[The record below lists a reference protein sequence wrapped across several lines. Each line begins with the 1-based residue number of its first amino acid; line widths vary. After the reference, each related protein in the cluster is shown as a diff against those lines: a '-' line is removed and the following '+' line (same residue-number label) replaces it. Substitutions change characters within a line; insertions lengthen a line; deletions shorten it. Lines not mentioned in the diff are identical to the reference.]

1 MKSIL
6 KSNTLLSRRV
16 VIISAI
22 VIIVF
27 ACSKT
32 NNTVSSP
39 NSTAKLCGNLSWA
52 NSVEQSGVFTGTT
65 TNGTYYL
72 TDVQYTGNGNTGDF
86 KLHYDTNGHLINDQ
100 TGVVYTYA
108 QNYLSQIA
116 VQELTTAGNGAG
128 TYNFDSNGHLTTGV
142 INFTSPE
149 FSGLITGT
157 YTYDTNDDPVTFS
170 ASGVLNT
177 TLGPLNYNLQI
188 TGDYLLDKTSL
199 LPLIPVFAPASSY
212 FSIIPFLSKHLLN
225 EWVVSVTE
233 SVKGVNLPA
242 QHQNIQYT
250 YSYDTNGNVATMVN
264 SGNLS
269 NTYTFTYSNC
279 K

>member
-1 MKSIL
+1 MKSIIKL
-6 KSNTLLSRRV
+6 NKLLSKRT
-16 VIISAI
+16 A
-22 VIIVF
+22 IIVATVVVLF
-27 ACSKT
+27 SCSKSD
-32 NNTVSSP
+32 NTVSSP
-39 NSTAKLCGNLSWA
+39 NTAAKLCGKLSWA
-52 NSVEQSGVFTGTT
+52 NSVEQTGVFTGTT

-72 TDVQYTGNGNTGDF
+72 TDVQFTENGNTGDYI
-86 KLHYDTNGHLINDQ
+86 LHYDTNGHLINDQ
-100 TGVVYTYA
+100 TGVVYTYT

-116 VQELTTAGNGAG
+116 VQELTTGGNGAG
-128 TYNFDSNGHLTTGV
+128 TYNFDSNGHLTKGV

-149 FSGLITGT
+149 FSGLITGA
-157 YTYDTNDDPVTFS
+157 YTYDSNDDPVTFS
-170 ASGVLNT
+170 ASGVLST
-177 TLGPLNYNLQI
+177 SQGPMNYNLQI

-225 EWVVSVTE
+225 EWVVSITE
-233 SVKGVNLPA
+233 SIKGVTIPA
-242 QHQNIQYT
+242 QHQNISYT